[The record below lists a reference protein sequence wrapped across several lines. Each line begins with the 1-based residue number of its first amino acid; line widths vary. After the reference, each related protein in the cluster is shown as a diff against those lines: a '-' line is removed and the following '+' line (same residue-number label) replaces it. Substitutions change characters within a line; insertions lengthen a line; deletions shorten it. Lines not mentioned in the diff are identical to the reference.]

1 MSFQEILDKFAK
13 GFSQI
18 FTGLPSNIGTI
29 LASPMTI
36 ITLIGLAVIILVLLK
51 AVKTKFDVRMITTI
65 AIALALSVVLSLFK
79 IYQLPQGGSVTL
91 ASMVPILLVA
101 YIYGPGVG
109 MLTGFIYG
117 LLTLLINPYIL
128 QPVQVLFDYPLP
140 FLCLGIAGFLR
151 TKKLQRSL
159 GAAIAIFLAFV
170 CHVVSGVAFYASYAP
185 AGMSPLVYSI
195 VYNGAY
201 MLPDAIICI
210 IVLYFLPVDRIIRVI
225 NKPTMNRKTT

>member
-1 MSFQEILDKFAK
+1 MMSFQEILNKFVT

-18 FTGLPSNIGTI
+18 FIGLPSNIGTI

-36 ITLIGLAVIILVLLK
+36 VTIIGLAVIILVLLK
-51 AVKTKFDVRMITTI
+51 ARKTKFDVRMITTI

-91 ASMVPILLVA
+91 ASMVPIILIA

-140 FLCLGIAGFLR
+140 FLCLGIAGFFP
-151 TKKLQRSL
+151 KKRLL
-159 GAAIAIFLAFV
+159 GAIIAIFFRFV
-170 CHVVSGVAFYASYAP
+170 CHVISGVAFYGSYAP

-195 VYNGAY
+195 VYNGSFL
-201 MLPDAIICI
+201 LPDTIICLV
-210 IVLYFLPVDRIIRVI
+210 VLYFLPIDRIIKNV
-225 NKPTMNRKTT
+225 NKYKPTKTNT